1 MLQDQTFLRA
11 PGPTPIPDRVK
22 HAMNQPMIGHR
33 SPSFAR
39 LFADTSERLKPIFGT
54 SQPVYT
60 LTASGTAA
68 LEAAVTNT
76 VAKGEKVIV
85 VVAGAFGDRF
95 ANVCEH
101 NGYNTHRLEIE
112 WGRSVTSEELKSTLK
127 EHQDAKAVLLTYNET
142 STGVMHPIQQL
153 SQTVHQYSEAL
164 VLVDGVSCIGGVPGN
179 MDQWNLDVL
188 VTGSQKAMMLPPG
201 LSFVALSK
209 RAEAKLEE
217 GNPSFYLNI
226 KAYQKQLENSMT
238 PYTPAVSLI
247 QGLQEVSKMMEE
259 ETLEHVFDRHQIMK
273 DMTRAGI
280 KALGLPLLTNEEDAS
295 PTVTSVRETEQ
306 FKPDELRSLLSKQF
320 GLTLAGGQKELKGKI
335 FRIGHMG
342 YCSPADVL
350 TTLSMIEIGLQQLG
364 VDIELGAGVKAA
376 QEVYVKH
383 V

>member
-11 PGPTPIPDRVK
+11 PGPTPVPDRVK
-22 HAMNQPMIGHR
+22 HAMNEPMIGHR
-33 SPSFAR
+33 SPSFAQ

-54 SQPVYT
+54 TQPVYT

-76 VAKGEKVIV
+76 VPKGEKVIV

-95 ANVCEH
+95 ANICEH
-101 NGYNTHRLEIE
+101 NGYPTHRLEVE
-112 WGRSVTSEELKSTLK
+112 WGRSVSPEDLKNTLQ
-127 EHQDAKAVLLTYNET
+127 EHPDAKAVLLTYNET
-142 STGVMHPIQQL
+142 STGVMHPIGEL
-153 SQTVHQYSEAL
+153 SEKVHQYSEAL

-179 MDQWNLDVL
+179 MDHWNLDVL

-201 LSFVALSK
+201 LSFVSLSK
-209 RAEAKLEE
+209 RAEAKLTD
-217 GNPSFYLNI
+217 GNPSFYLNL

-247 QGLQEVSKMMEE
+247 QGVKEVSEMMKE
-259 ETLEHVFDRHQIMK
+259 ETLDHVFERHHLMK

-280 KALGLPLLTNEEDAS
+280 KALGLPLLTSEEDAS
-295 PTVTSVRETEQ
+295 PTVTSVKETAE

-342 YCSPADVL
+342 YCSPVDIL
-350 TTLSMIEIGLQQLG
+350 TTLSMIEMGLKQLG
-364 VDIELGAGVKAA
+364 VEIELGKGVKAA
-376 QEVYVKH
+376 QEVYVQN